1 MPDDVPPR
9 PGAPGYDEFVAH
21 GQAGQ
26 DLAKPIPPGGQSVA
40 SVPVKPVFQK
50 TPAAAQSETQPA
62 PVPAETPAA
71 PESQTAPEPSVNN
84 SPEDPSVVKGG
95 LY

>member
-9 PGAPGYDEFVAH
+9 PGAPGYDEFIAH

-26 DLAKPIPPGGQSVA
+26 DSTKAISPGGQSVA
-40 SVPVKPVFQK
+40 SVPVKPVFQ
-50 TPAAAQSETQPA
+50 TTPPAAQPEA
-62 PVPAETPAA
+62 PPQA
-71 PESQTAPEPSVNN
+71 QTAPEPSADDP
-84 SPEDPSVVKGG
+84 PENPSVVKGG